1 MHRFAV
7 KLNSFWAP
15 FCLPQN
21 PSKSFF
27 LRKSYESD
35 LGLYPVTAFK
45 KPENFHKLIFHETW
59 RNSFQAH
66 FGPLLLQNIFFFT
79 NKKKSLL
86 NFNSLHYCNVMQKA
100 EKSHALVFGK
110 TKKPHFAFWDNF
122 GSLLPQQPQNE
133 IFPIKVILFNFKPS
147 R

>member
-15 FCLPQN
+15 FCLLQN

-35 LGLYPVTAFK
+35 LGLYPNVTAFK

-86 NFNSLHYCNVMQKA
+86 NFNSLHYCNVMQKSGKIPCTSFWKNKKTSFCILRQFWVPIA
-100 EKSHALVFGK
+100 PTTSKWNFPHKSYFIQ
-110 TKKPHFAFWDNF
+110 F
-122 GSLLPQQPQNE
+122 
-133 IFPIKVILFNFKPS
+133 
-147 R
+147 